1 VPCVGSV
8 SKVAATR
15 SRRRAHGT
23 LVPGSA
29 PPGSKLAATV
39 ADKILRD
46 VMEQGWPAGQ
56 VLASEPELIE
66 RYGVSRAVLRE
77 AVRLLEHQGVA
88 RMRRGA
94 GGGLV
99 VTEPTVDSIIDVA
112 VLYLHRVGATA
123 DEVLETRLVL
133 EEIVTELAPKRLR
146 ESDFARLRD
155 LMAAESS
162 GAVASK
168 RAMHELLASMTGNVA
183 LELFVEILDRVML
196 LYVPEIATVAK
207 GNQDAA
213 TYAHAKIA
221 SAVMAGD
228 ESTARR
234 RMRTHLEAEMAYLRR
249 RRSTRQVLD
258 PDLLL
263 VGRTGSKRG
272 EKLAREILRDIVAG
286 DVAPGTMIGMEPE
299 LIAAHSSS
307 RAVFREAVR
316 ILEHHH
322 VVTMRR
328 GRGGGLYVVAPN
340 AQAVSD
346 IIAISLARRRVT
358 VGEIAELRTRVE
370 LAVVERVIKTLN
382 AAQIEELQQVL
393 VVEQGRE
400 EDSFT
405 ERAPDLHSVIAGM
418 TGNRVLEL
426 VVRVLVQ
433 LTWLYQADALST
445 RARREIEHEIRQSHG
460 GVVEAM
466 TARDVDLARHR
477 MRRHLEVVAEA
488 LT

>member
-1 VPCVGSV
+1 
-8 SKVAATR
+8 
-15 SRRRAHGT
+15 
-23 LVPGSA
+23 
-29 PPGSKLAATV
+29 LAATV

-196 LYVPEIATVAK
+196 LYVPEIASVA
-207 GNQDAA
+207 
-213 TYAHAKIA
+213 
-221 SAVMAGD
+221 
-228 ESTARR
+228 
-234 RMRTHLEAEMAYLRR
+234 
-249 RRSTRQVLD
+249 
-258 PDLLL
+258 
-263 VGRTGSKRG
+263 
-272 EKLAREILRDIVAG
+272 
-286 DVAPGTMIGMEPE
+286 
-299 LIAAHSSS
+299 
-307 RAVFREAVR
+307 
-316 ILEHHH
+316 
-322 VVTMRR
+322 
-328 GRGGGLYVVAPN
+328 
-340 AQAVSD
+340 
-346 IIAISLARRRVT
+346 
-358 VGEIAELRTRVE
+358 
-370 LAVVERVIKTLN
+370 
-382 AAQIEELQQVL
+382 
-393 VVEQGRE
+393 
-400 EDSFT
+400 
-405 ERAPDLHSVIAGM
+405 
-418 TGNRVLEL
+418 
-426 VVRVLVQ
+426 
-433 LTWLYQADALST
+433 
-445 RARREIEHEIRQSHG
+445 
-460 GVVEAM
+460 
-466 TARDVDLARHR
+466 
-477 MRRHLEVVAEA
+477 
-488 LT
+488 